1 MIFRDRKDA
10 GERLARAL
18 KDLKGKNVLVLAI
31 PRGGVPVAK
40 EVASELD
47 GELDLIITRKVGAPG
62 NPEYAVGSVTQD
74 GDLLTDRGFA
84 ASLGIS
90 EKYLRE
96 ESKRQA
102 EVIRE
107 RLKQFRGDRPY
118 PSLENRTV
126 IIVDDGIATGY
137 TVKAA
142 VRSVKRKNPSKLI
155 VAVPVGPSETIE
167 ELRKEVDR
175 IVCLSTPALFY
186 AIGEFYVN
194 FEQVEDEEVKQ
205 ILETQ
210 SQLVKKC

>member
-40 EVASELD
+40 EIASELD

-74 GDLLTDRGFA
+74 GDLLTDKGFA

-90 EKYLRE
+90 EKYLLE

-107 RLKQFRGDRPY
+107 RLKQFRGDKPY
-118 PSLENRTV
+118 PSMENRTV
-126 IIVDDGIATGY
+126 VIVDDGIATGY

-142 VRSVKRKNPSKLI
+142 VRSVKRKHPSKLV
-155 VAVPVGPSETIE
+155 VAVPVGPAETIE

-175 IVCLSTPALFY
+175 IVCLSTPELFY

-194 FEQVEDEEVKQ
+194 FEQVEDEEVKR
-205 ILETQ
+205 ILDTQ
-210 SQLVKKC
+210 YQLVRKR